1 MWSSAVGRCPALNGT
16 WCRRQFAGWAGR
28 WRGARLADDSG
39 DLAQR
44 DVLSRSGAGLDVF
57 FEMEQN
63 LGPSRIAER
72 QIGIVVKPLAIA
84 EGDQGGSFGVV
95 RESERQR
102 FACGVSRPLHTLLSD
117 PLVGDDFLSAPAEHE
132 AGFRVEPEDRID
144 RDVSL
149 TAWLRP

>member
-1 MWSSAVGRCPALNGT
+1 MGHGVAGSSLAGQGDGAVPALQT
-16 WCRRQFAGWAGR
+16 I
-28 WRGARLADDSG
+28 SG
-39 DLAQR
+39 DVAQR

-63 LGPSRIAER
+63 LGPPRIAER